1 MKIIKTMS
9 IIAVIV
15 NALALISMLAWT
27 PESSFGWSTQEQDD
41 ASAAIGLGL
50 IALIYDL
57 GFSITALVLST
68 KE

>member
-1 MKIIKTMS
+1 MKIIKNMS
-9 IIAVIV
+9 IIALIV
-15 NALALISMLAWT
+15 NALALISIVGWT
-27 PESSFGWSTQEQDD
+27 PESSFGWSTEEIDD

-57 GFSITALVLST
+57 GFSITALVLSN